1 MTASRLNDISN
12 EISEIDKKLSFL
24 DPSNTFES
32 HTREILLYRLSKLKR
47 ELKISILE
55 TRKQKNWLTP
65 SLNSSVF

>member
-12 EISEIDKKLSFL
+12 KISEIDKKLSFL

-55 TRKQKNWLTP
+55 TRKQKIGLR
-65 SLNSSVF
+65 LL